1 MSEESNS
8 VDFSQYEP
16 QLERWLRK
24 IREEIKVSTIDDLQ
38 VLTHQLASEFK
49 KIKKR
54 IENIEKEI
62 AKIKK
67 NLGESE

>member
-1 MSEESNS
+1 MYFLFWISMSEESNS

-24 IREEIKVSTIDDLQ
+24 IREEIKESTLVDLQ
-38 VLTHQLASEFK
+38 VLTHQLASEYK

-54 IENIEKEI
+54 IEKETQQ
-62 AKIKK
+62 
-67 NLGESE
+67 

>member
-1 MSEESNS
+1 MSKESNS

-62 AKIKK
+62 TKIKK